1 MRKQTVLEKTADQV
15 RKGIQEEY
23 QDFYILTVEE
33 VFQAACAAAG
43 REKAEELLIKSY
55 LELFEQKEMFPESEE
70 DIRRYVR
77 EQVFHLAGAAPESE
91 EEGASKVELLGESQA
106 AELWLQVEK
115 RLVFS
120 GEDGNG
126 FLEDD
131 EETASPGL
139 EEYVKGFIRVVFTVA
154 LVGGILLFLCKSVL
168 GFMAERKAEQTAAQM
183 QEEADR
189 EKEETFSDSQK
200 KNKEISEEEFLR
212 SAFFEQKDGKLF
224 LMTADGPLCREKLY
238 HGKQILTFARDGAL
252 EKIEKNSRA
261 DDRKISAF
269 NGNDQYFIKDGSIYI
284 KEGRNGRESCA
295 VGNGHVIWMDFR
307 CQSLWYVCSYQIPN
321 SDQIKMTAFRTD
333 LDGGREEELATDS
346 AALKKDG
353 LQFSEKWI
361 YYKNGNSIFRKSM
374 DGLQKE
380 KMAETEG
387 EYFAFEDTVFYMD
400 GDQVKS
406 VSQGETDY
414 QENGEFQV
422 SIEDGGIFLMDEE
435 GEPAVPDEQGEIQS
449 EDRIYS
455 MSENM
460 VTAVRQADI
469 IYEGTSYYLDVLD
482 GQRKIY
488 QKSFNNSFTEL
499 IPQNGIRTDS
509 MCLTDSWLYYS
520 ACVEQIDGVQYSQIY
535 RVNLEN
541 MSQEKVGRLF
551 QGVVTAMYAS
561 SRENRIYGEYIDS
574 VKNGEIH
581 GKICAVTE
589 SGEIGIIED
598 FVPRSQG
605 NDRLQFIISASD
617 KIYCFY
623 HMCIYDSE
631 SGVIRDI
638 STEAVEIEW

>member
-1 MRKQTVLEKTADQV
+1 
-15 RKGIQEEY
+15 
-23 QDFYILTVEE
+23 
-33 VFQAACAAAG
+33 
-43 REKAEELLIKSY
+43 
-55 LELFEQKEMFPESEE
+55 
-70 DIRRYVR
+70 
-77 EQVFHLAGAAPESE
+77 
-91 EEGASKVELLGESQA
+91 
-106 AELWLQVEK
+106 
-115 RLVFS
+115 
-120 GEDGNG
+120 
-126 FLEDD
+126 
-131 EETASPGL
+131 
-139 EEYVKGFIRVVFTVA
+139 
-154 LVGGILLFLCKSVL
+154 
-168 GFMAERKAEQTAAQM
+168 
-183 QEEADR
+183 
-189 EKEETFSDSQK
+189 
-200 KNKEISEEEFLR
+200 
-212 SAFFEQKDGKLF
+212 
-224 LMTADGPLCREKLY
+224 
-238 HGKQILTFARDGAL
+238 
-252 EKIEKNSRA
+252 
-261 DDRKISAF
+261 
-269 NGNDQYFIKDGSIYI
+269 
-284 KEGRNGRESCA
+284 
-295 VGNGHVIWMDFR
+295 
-307 CQSLWYVCSYQIPN
+307 
-321 SDQIKMTAFRTD
+321 
-333 LDGGREEELATDS
+333 
-346 AALKKDG
+346 
-353 LQFSEKWI
+353 
-361 YYKNGNSIFRKSM
+361 
-374 DGLQKE
+374 
-380 KMAETEG
+380 MAETEG

-488 QKSFNNSFTEL
+488 QKSSNNSFTEL